1 MTFGGGSLLGGF
13 FQVGEKGGDDQIFG
27 WLEDS
32 PPIPPVEKILM
43 VGFGEVHEGFQDWTN
58 K

>member
-1 MTFGGGSLLGGF
+1 MVGGVYWGDFSRWGK
-13 FQVGEKGGDDQIFG
+13 KGGDEQIFG

-32 PPIPPVEKILM
+32 PPIPLVEKTLM

>member
-1 MTFGGGSLLGGF
+1 MGAVYLGDF
-13 FQVGEKGGDDQIFG
+13 SRWGERGGDDQIFG

-43 VGFGEVHEGFQDWTN
+43 VGFGEVHEGFQDWIN